1 MSGSLSIVIKF
12 VGDGGQKISG
22 STEEQ
27 WMMERCYVS
36 MNGVNADT
44 KMTLVHHFLSKET
57 AERRFWLN
65 GDLGADG
72 NDVPVGA
79 YSRGNHKVLIRFEQE
94 MIGWEEVFMIE
105 LMGPLMLPGRI
116 S

>member
-1 MSGSLSIVIKF
+1 MDDGEVLWEHEWRECSRKNDARTPF
-12 VGDGGQKISG
+12 V
-22 STEEQ
+22 
-27 WMMERCYVS
+27 
-36 MNGVNADT
+36 
-44 KMTLVHHFLSKET
+44 LSKET
-57 AERRFWLN
+57 AERRFWLD

-72 NDVPVGA
+72 NEVPAGV
-79 YSRGNHKVLIRFEQE
+79 YSRGNHKGPIRFEQE